1 LANATPHPS
10 KFYGVPGGEQRG
22 AVGAGRGREQRIRRA
37 DRPAGP
43 VPSGKGLSVEARSG
57 AVEREHAVAE
67 RRVDVQVEVA
77 PERPLAAAVRQPFD
91 PGAQFRFDDAGDADL
106 LVRRG
111 LRPSLHRR
119 MGPLPEQL

>member
-1 LANATPHPS
+1 LANTTPHPS
-10 KFYGVPGGEQRG
+10 KFLVFRV
-22 AVGAGRGREQRIRRA
+22 ASSGAGRGREQRIRPV

-43 VPSGKGLSVEARSG
+43 VPSGKELSVETRSG
-57 AVEREHAVAE
+57 AVERDHAVAE

-91 PGAQFRFDDAGDADL
+91 PGAQFRFDDAGGADL